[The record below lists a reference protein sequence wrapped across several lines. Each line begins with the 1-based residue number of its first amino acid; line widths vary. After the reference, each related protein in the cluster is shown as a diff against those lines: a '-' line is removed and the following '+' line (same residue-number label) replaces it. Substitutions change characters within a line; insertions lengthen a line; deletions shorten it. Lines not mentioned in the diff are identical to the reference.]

1 MGRLPWLVWWAQ
13 SHHKALIKAWAHR
26 QPLGAGKGDAGRLIT
41 PGASRRNA
49 ELPARFSSRPEPC
62 DSKCVLFSP
71 TECVVIYRSMRTLP
85 SGPFEWLTNDRNCR
99 VTAFARWESVSS
111 LFLVP
116 SPLDSRDLRLCSS
129 AWRWAASGR
138 KVLFPGGVQ
147 CQAQSFT
154 FTFDSHN
161 DLVNPTFTNE
171 EDEAQRGEGSH
182 H

>member
-129 AWRWAASGR
+129 AWWWAASGR

-147 CQAQSFT
+147 CQAQS